1 MSFPFTNFAKILLA
15 AMPKIWK
22 ITDRADDFL
31 IPDAEAFARSILG
44 NRFAAANNNKLL

>member
-1 MSFPFTNFAKILLA
+1 
-15 AMPKIWK
+15 MPKIWK

-31 IPDAEAFARSILG
+31 IPDNEVWLLAEAFARSILG